1 MTSPDAA
8 LDWQTLPAHTAPYA
22 EVIGD
27 PISHSKSPL
36 IHNFW
41 IEKLGLDAHYRAA
54 HVTPD
59 TLAAYVAARSADPY
73 WRGANVTIPHKV
85 AVTELVA
92 DPGKVGQSIG
102 AMNTLFRGEDGS
114 IAGTNTD
121 AAGFVSPLLAAG
133 WEGTSAAIV
142 GSGGAARAML
152 FGLKQIGVTDFT
164 IIARNALKAMGL
176 LSQIGVKGRVIGF
189 DTPLPPVALLAN
201 ASPMGMKGQ
210 DAYAPDL
217 SPLPKDAVVY
227 DAVYAPLET
236 PLLAAA
242 DAAGL
247 AVVDGLE
254 MLVGQ
259 AAAAFAIF
267 FGVEAPRE
275 HDDELWA
282 LLTA

>member
-1 MTSPDAA
+1 MTSSDAA
-8 LDWQTLPAHTAPYA
+8 LDWQTLPALSAPYA

-41 IEKLGLDAHYRAA
+41 IEKLGLDAQYRAA
-54 HVTPD
+54 HVTAD
-59 TLAAYVAARSADPY
+59 GLADYVKIRSADPH

-85 AVTELVA
+85 AVTALVA

-102 AMNTLFRGEDGS
+102 AMNTLFRLEDGS

-176 LSQIGVKGRVIGF
+176 LSQIGVQGRVIGF
-189 DTPLPPVALLAN
+189 DAPLPSVALLAN
-201 ASPMGMKGQ
+201 ASPMGMNGQ
-210 DAYAPDL
+210 EAYAPDL